1 MSRKEEMVIHNL
13 ISALPSNIQMT
24 RKTFQ
29 KMIFLSNAIEN
40 GWKIYKDDD
49 KYIFTKKHENLREV
63 YDEKYLE
70 NFIMKNISYTLPEN
84 N

>member
-1 MSRKEEMVIHNL
+1 
-13 ISALPSNIQMT
+13 
-24 RKTFQ
+24 
-29 KMIFLSNAIEN
+29 MIFLSNAIEN